1 MPSLTVPFNVSISF
15 ARPVAIA
22 ALMGAT
28 MLATPLTAA
37 RADSGVKAPI
47 QLAQA
52 PNTQSPA
59 AKGATQG
66 PTETVEQRIKDL
78 HTALKI
84 TPDQETL
91 WKGVAEDMREN
102 AAAMDKLM
110 ASTKAM
116 PPNTA
121 VDDLK
126 TYQNFA
132 QAHVDGLK
140 NLLSHFEALYA
151 AMPDAQKK
159 IADDVF
165 RSTRNPP
172 PAVQTSQA
180 AAPHQGRGYMV
191 HGWGGHHHHR
201 WWGHHGYDWDTEA
214 EQLNRQELHRL
225 GAGH

>member
-1 MPSLTVPFNVSISF
+1 MPSLTSPFNMSISF

-28 MLATPLTAA
+28 MLATPLSAA
-37 RADSGVKAPI
+37 RADSAVKAPI

-66 PTETVEQRIKDL
+66 PSVTVEQRIKDL

-84 TPDQETL
+84 TPNEETL
-91 WKGVAEDMREN
+91 WNGVAQDMREN
-102 AAAMDKLM
+102 ATAMDKLI
-110 ASTKAM
+110 ASTKAT
-116 PPNTA
+116 PPKTA

-132 QAHVDGLK
+132 KAHVDGLK

-159 IADDVF
+159 VADDVF
-165 RSTRNPP
+165 RSTQNPP
-172 PAVQTSQA
+172 STASK
-180 AAPHQGRGYMV
+180 
-191 HGWGGHHHHR
+191 
-201 WWGHHGYDWDTEA
+201 
-214 EQLNRQELHRL
+214 
-225 GAGH
+225 